1 MSSALVPSALDHT
14 QAFPV
19 LTAAQIARVRPCGK
33 VRNVEP
39 GEILFEPGDVR
50 VPFFVLLSG
59 AVEIVQP
66 DVNGEREITT
76 HAAGAFTGEMTMI
89 SGRGALVRGRVT
101 APGEFLEL
109 NSDEFRSLVA
119 RDAELNEIFMRA
131 FILRRLLL
139 INSGRGNV
147 ILMGSRHSAKTLRL
161 REFLSRNGHPH
172 TYVDLDTDKGFQVLL
187 DRFSVKVEEI
197 PVVICNGRTA

>member
-1 MSSALVPSALDHT
+1 MATALVPSALDRS

-19 LTAAQIARVRPCGK
+19 LTAAQIVRIRHFGK
-33 VRNVEP
+33 VRRVEP
-39 GEILFEPGDVR
+39 GETLFEPGDVN

-59 AVEIVQP
+59 AMQIVQP
-66 DVNGEREITT
+66 DLRGEREITT
-76 HAAGAFTGEMTMI
+76 HAPGAFTGEMTMI

-101 APGEFLEL
+101 ASGEFLEL
-109 NSDEFRSLVA
+109 NSEEFRSLVA

-139 INSGRGNV
+139 IESGLGNV

-161 REFLSRNGHPH
+161 REFLTRNGHPH
-172 TYVDLDTDKGFQVLL
+172 TYVDLDTDQCFQRLL
-187 DRFSVKVEEI
+187 DRFAVNVADI
-197 PVVICNGRTA
+197 PV